1 MIKVDF
7 SEYIKDRMWFGFY
20 YRITPFDPTAVRL
33 GETNWF
39 YSNWWTLR
47 LWPKLEPKATV
58 PSWWMAIFD
67 YFGYAKDYE
76 EGVE

>member
-1 MIKVDF
+1 MSYMIKVDF

-39 YSNWWTLR
+39 YSN
-47 LWPKLEPKATV
+47 
-58 PSWWMAIFD
+58 
-67 YFGYAKDYE
+67 
-76 EGVE
+76 